1 MGPAAALLALDQ
13 PCLQEHTS
21 GGGSRSAG
29 SSRAARS
36 GDRRRLLSGLHP
48 HVRGRRFVNRGSVG
62 NPEDGDARTA
72 FAVLE
77 TSDDEVV
84 ASIHRVAYDAV
95 TVARE
100 MRSVGLL
107 EELADKLVAAA

>member
-1 MGPAAALLALDQ
+1 MY
-13 PCLQEHTS
+13 
-21 GGGSRSAG
+21 GG
-29 SSRAARS
+29 
-36 GDRRRLLSGLHP
+36 
-48 HVRGRRFVNRGSVG
+48 VRFVNRGSVG
-62 NPEDGDARTA
+62 KPKDGDARTA

-100 MRSVGLL
+100 MRSVGQP
-107 EELADKLVAAA
+107 EALADKLVAAA